1 MTPDLLWLVLALVA
15 AGALAGVLA
24 GLLGIGGG
32 LVFVPTLVFLFKV
45 QGLPD
50 HLVMHMAV
58 GTSLAAIVLTSL
70 SSIRAHARLGSIDWL
85 VFRHLLP
92 GLLAGGLLGAA
103 CASLLS
109 GFGLRVFFAAFLM
122 LVAMQMWMG
131 GRGAMARTT
140 HGPLGTGI
148 AGGAIGT
155 LSALLGIGGG
165 TLTVPYLTWSGLAVL
180 RAVGT
185 AAAAGLPLA
194 LAGSAGFVFIGIGVD
209 GRPHTSSGFVWWP
222 AAVLIGSV
230 AMVLAPTGARL
241 AHRIEPNKLRRVFA
255 LVLVVVAFSLV
266 R

>member
-1 MTPDLLWLVLALVA
+1 MTADLLWLVLALVA
-15 AGALAGVLA
+15 AGAVAGVLA

-32 LVFVPTLVFLFKV
+32 LVFVPALVLLFRV

-50 HLVMHMAV
+50 LLVMHMAV

-70 SSIRAHARLGSIDWL
+70 SSIRAHARLGSVDWP
-85 VFRHLLP
+85 VFMHMLP

-109 GFGLRVFFAAFLM
+109 GFGLRVVFSVFLM
-122 LVAMQMWMG
+122 LVAFRMWMG
-131 GRGAMARTT
+131 GRGTSVRTT

-165 TLTVPYLTWSGLAVL
+165 TLTVPYLTWRGLVVL

-194 LAGSAGFVFIGIGVD
+194 LAGTVGFVFIGLGVE
-209 GRPHTSSGFVWWP
+209 GRPTASSGYVWWP
-222 AAVLIGSV
+222 AAILIGSV

-241 AHRIEPNKLRRVFA
+241 AHRIEPAKLRRVFA
-255 LVLVVVAFSLV
+255 VLLVLVAFSLV